1 MIGESFTV
9 VFKTTKSAFGENFKH
24 MQMVVVVTLV
34 LLLMTLLMCGIV
46 DDVAGVVVDGGK
58 ASSWIAASAPF
69 HPPGSHSV
77 GWGSA

>member
-9 VFKTTKSAFGENFKH
+9 VFKTTKSAFGENFIH

-46 DDVAGVVVDGGK
+46 DDVAGVVVDVVVGY
-58 ASSWIAASAPF
+58 
-69 HPPGSHSV
+69 GSFV
-77 GWGSA
+77 DVWRC

>member
-46 DDVAGVVVDGGK
+46 DDVAGVVVDVVVGY
-58 ASSWIAASAPF
+58 
-69 HPPGSHSV
+69 GSFV
-77 GWGSA
+77 DVWRC